1 MAPVTVLVGH
11 PAGNPNSHQA
21 ALAYFEAGQLAAF
34 CIPWMPSS
42 LTLSVLDRIGPWK
55 PLARRLS
62 RRHFPPLVDAPKIQG
77 RLGEWLRLLTR
88 TWGGGDERLSY
99 QANDWLMRK
108 MTCECRWPD
117 ITAVHAYE
125 DCSLWQFAEAKRLG
139 KACIYDMP
147 IGYYSAWK
155 DTEAVLARQYNDW
168 LPLGGLSSSRYVRPE
183 QKREEMNLADITLV
197 PSSFVEK
204 TIRAFHPYKLLART
218 PYGVD
223 LDFWTPGEKGQE
235 PEPLRFIYAGQLSLR
250 KGIPGLL
257 EAWEG
262 AALRNAELDL
272 VGAWQLAESKRVSL
286 PKGVRWLPPCS
297 LESLR
302 ERYRAAH
309 VFVFPSYFEGF
320 GLALIEAMACGL
332 PAIASEATAGPDI
345 MTEACG
351 RLIPT
356 GNLDALVEGLIWFN
370 RNRKSLPTMRHAARS
385 QAKRYTWKNYRRS
398 VTEAVGGFL

>member
-1 MAPVTVLVGH
+1 M
-11 PAGNPNSHQA
+11 
-21 ALAYFEAGQLAAF
+21 AAF

-223 LDFWTPGEKGQE
+223 LDFWTPGKKGRSRNPCDLSTQGNYRSARE
-235 PEPLRFIYAGQLSLR
+235 FRACLKRGRGRRCAMRSWISSGHGSWRRANEFHCPRVSDGYRLVHWSCYVSGIGQPMYLCSLR
-250 KGIPGLL
+250 ILK
-257 EAWEG
+257 
-262 AALRNAELDL
+262 
-272 VGAWQLAESKRVSL
+272 
-286 PKGVRWLPPCS
+286 
-297 LESLR
+297 
-302 ERYRAAH
+302 
-309 VFVFPSYFEGF
+309 
-320 GLALIEAMACGL
+320 
-332 PAIASEATAGPDI
+332 ASD
-345 MTEACG
+345 
-351 RLIPT
+351 
-356 GNLDALVEGLIWFN
+356 W
-370 RNRKSLPTMRHAARS
+370 H
-385 QAKRYTWKNYRRS
+385 
-398 VTEAVGGFL
+398 